1 MPDSAVE
8 NRTARRHPPAELR
21 QEVDA
26 NGKQYREPTQPSSH
40 TVDHRDWCNNGH
52 TDFEWT
58 KANVCHAVFGQ
69 GAALELRVHNL
80 QQRNTGGDGSRCPT
94 PAEQCALKPVLT
106 EECGWEPQQEEGTNY
121 GADYENDGQRYAE
134 ASDSSWCNR
143 SDTEG
148 NQIVR
153 CSTGNGGGGLAV
165 QVVLRADGIHNGAE
179 DQAENDR
186 HRKQWDRYLLPD
198 AGNEVIKTISRNDGQ
213 HDEAQVQCQ
222 WLNRRRVGGCTAHR
236 RTVFNLRNVAL
247 AQVLRQAFRRNFCN
261 LAAANAPVRG
271 DN

>member
-1 MPDSAVE
+1 
-8 NRTARRHPPAELR
+8 
-21 QEVDA
+21 
-26 NGKQYREPTQPSSH
+26 
-40 TVDHRDWCNNGH
+40 
-52 TDFEWT
+52 
-58 KANVCHAVFGQ
+58 ANVCHAVFGQ
-69 GAALELRVHNL
+69 GAGLELRVHNL

-106 EECGWEPQQEEGTNY
+106 EEFGWEPQQEEGTKD
-121 GADYENDGQRYAE
+121 GAEYEHDGQRYPV
-134 ASDSSWCNR
+134 ASNCSWCNR

-198 AGNEVIKTISRNDGQ
+198 AGNEVIETISSNDGQ
-213 HDEAQVQCQ
+213 HDEA
-222 WLNRRRVGGCTAHR
+222 NARAHRRKRRRIGGCTDHG
-236 RTVFNLRNVAL
+236 RTVSERGNVTHTQMLRESC
-247 AQVLRQAFRRNFCN
+247 RRNSCK
-261 LAAANAPVRG
+261 LAAANTPGCG
-271 DN
+271 DDTAEKSGQSTHGSLRKAQ